1 MSIISVRF
9 FLIALFAS
17 ILCALAAPILE
28 DETTIAEHTL
38 EKRSS
43 GTGTWFTPGL
53 GNCGGHN
60 KSTDMIVALPTSDYA
75 NGKHCN
81 KTIKITANGKTHTA
95 KVVDSCPSCSEGDL
109 DMSPSLFQEFTTLGQ
124 GEVKVS
130 WSFE

>member
-43 GTGTWFTPGL
+43 GTVNIPQPP
-53 GNCGGHN
+53 
-60 KSTDMIVALPTSDYA
+60 IVNYGPIY
-75 NGKHCN
+75 
-81 KTIKITANGKTHTA
+81 
-95 KVVDSCPSCSEGDL
+95 
-109 DMSPSLFQEFTTLGQ
+109 
-124 GEVKVS
+124 
-130 WSFE
+130 